1 MPSHIGRDR
10 ARAVLSGRGWL
21 SMSQPPT
28 VSRPCRQPGEGWQ
41 EHLSCREGGRFPSLY
56 VHSSQHKVV
65 LVDLHSSCRAAFNAT
80 GLLWAEAPS

>member
-1 MPSHIGRDR
+1 MAFHEPTSHCE
-10 ARAVLSGRGWL
+10 
-21 SMSQPPT
+21 QPWE
-28 VSRPCRQPGEGWQ
+28 RPCRQPGEGWQ

-56 VHSSQHKVV
+56 VHSLQHKVV